1 MTLRRGCRRRAASP
15 GLAGVIGPWRAW
27 GLAAALAWF
36 GAGCHEKQE
45 MTAPPPPLRPEAEPA
60 PPKAQTTTQKD
71 CEPANPDREGKP
83 LSFDERSIPEGT
95 RLAEQG
101 KAKLRT
107 AQSAE
112 VTRMTREDMVTQAV
126 DDFITA
132 LRADPYNVEAT
143 YSLAAAYATIGRP
156 QCTINLLTRLLQMRP
171 HPAKHA
177 EVEQHLDKL
186 LGRRQ
191 VLDPDFAEM
200 RKDERFRALIQ
211 KMCEGTNDP
220 NCVYGAQRD
229 NRER

>member
-1 MTLRRGCRRRAASP
+1 VRSLPRLGLGLVATL
-15 GLAGVIGPWRAW
+15 
-27 GLAAALAWF
+27 ALL
-36 GAGCHEKQE
+36 GAGCGGKPHL
-45 MTAPPPPLRPEAEPA
+45 TPPPPPLRPEAEPP
-60 PPKAQTTTQKD
+60 PPKQQTVVQKD
-71 CEPANPDREGKP
+71 CEPGNPDHEAKP
-83 LSFDERSIPEGT
+83 LSFDERSIPEGI

-112 VTRMTREDMVTQAV
+112 VTRLTREDMITQAV
-126 DDFITA
+126 TDFITA

-177 EVEQHLDKL
+177 DVELHLDRL
-186 LGRRQ
+186 LGRKQ

-220 NCVYGAQRD
+220 NCVYGAQRE